1 MWYLK
6 GDLILKMHEAT
17 QYEAVAA
24 IGTEEHLSPPNF
36 MENVSKI
43 LPKIKLS
50 WSFPPTLS
58 KIKANALA
66 EFHRMF
72 KIALREPWPEKE
84 KKNVKT
90 ISIKVL
96 IRCKKLA
103 V

>member
-36 MENVSKI
+36 MEKVSKI

-50 WSFPPTLS
+50 WSFAPTLL

-72 KIALREPWPEKE
+72 KIALREHWPEKE
-84 KKNVKT
+84 KKT
-90 ISIKVL
+90 S
-96 IRCKKLA
+96 KLSA
-103 V
+103 LKS

>member
-36 MENVSKI
+36 MEKVSKI

-50 WSFPPTLS
+50 WSFAPTLL

-66 EFHRMF
+66 EFQRMF

-84 KKNVKT
+84 KKT
-90 ISIKVL
+90 S
-96 IRCKKLA
+96 KLSA
-103 V
+103 LKS

>member
-6 GDLILKMHEAT
+6 GDLILKMHETT

-50 WSFPPTLS
+50 
-58 KIKANALA
+58 
-66 EFHRMF
+66 
-72 KIALREPWPEKE
+72 
-84 KKNVKT
+84 
-90 ISIKVL
+90 
-96 IRCKKLA
+96 
-103 V
+103 

>member
-24 IGTEEHLSPPNF
+24 IGTKEHLSPPNF
-36 MENVSKI
+36 MEKVSKI

-50 WSFPPTLS
+50 WSFAPTLL

-84 KKNVKT
+84 KKT
-90 ISIKVL
+90 S
-96 IRCKKLA
+96 KLSA
-103 V
+103 LKS

>member
-24 IGTEEHLSPPNF
+24 IGPEEHLSPPNF
-36 MENVSKI
+36 MEKVSKI

-50 WSFPPTLS
+50 WSFAPTLL

-84 KKNVKT
+84 KKT
-90 ISIKVL
+90 S
-96 IRCKKLA
+96 KLSA
-103 V
+103 LKS

>member
-17 QYEAVAA
+17 QYVAA

-36 MENVSKI
+36 MEKVSKI

-50 WSFPPTLS
+50 WSFAPTLL

-84 KKNVKT
+84 KKT
-90 ISIKVL
+90 S
-96 IRCKKLA
+96 KLSA
-103 V
+103 LKS